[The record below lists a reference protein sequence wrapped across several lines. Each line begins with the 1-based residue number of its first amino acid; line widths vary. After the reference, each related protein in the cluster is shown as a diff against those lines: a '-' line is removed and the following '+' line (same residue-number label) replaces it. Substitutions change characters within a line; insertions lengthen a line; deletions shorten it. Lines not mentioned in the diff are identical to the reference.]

1 MNSPPSPTWGSG
13 ARSRLCDSA
22 STVVQPRQDVDDGP
36 TTDSG
41 LWAGLV
47 RFGAH
52 DDFDEPNCQHERA
65 PQTSTLASGQFRR
78 LRACSTRWP
87 LAPGSS
93 CVGARL
99 TGTLTQGGRPGRES
113 GHRLRFGA
121 VCVAT
126 PRGSDAPCTCWG
138 GRLEQHRV
146 CGATSRSAV
155 RLYVAIVLA
164 KARQGASDGRT
175 GDARGFCDFRDG
187 LRTAIHQGLVH
198 PGELAARLE
207 SSHANDRS
215 CLAAGRRAPRTASC
229 LGPS

>member
-1 MNSPPSPTWGSG
+1 MLSAQVRSTVVTLAPLVDVALPCKHGVQGLCDRAHRSRPPGELAPLGDLGTG

-126 PRGSDAPCTCWG
+126 PRGVRHAVHLLGREARAAPSMWCDVQVRRPT
-138 GRLEQHRV
+138 L
-146 CGATSRSAV
+146 RSHSP
-155 RLYVAIVLA
+155 RE
-164 KARQGASDGRT
+164 GASGRVGRT
-175 GDARGFCDFRDG
+175 DRRCPWL
-187 LRTAIHQGLVH
+187 LRS
-198 PGELAARLE
+198 P
-207 SSHANDRS
+207 
-215 CLAAGRRAPRTASC
+215 
-229 LGPS
+229 